1 MPKDRFPLYMWLA
14 SSYVGPH
21 KSGQEENS
29 NDHVSKLFWLEKELL
44 PTVDLASH
52 VFVCLEKLGS

>member
-1 MPKDRFPLYMWLA
+1 MWLA

-29 NDHVSKLFWLEKELL
+29 NDHVSRLFWLEKELL